1 VEEWSDEGVAPRRK
15 PRRMRKVVAWF
26 LRREVNRRIRR
37 KAHGARRTV
46 GKILW
51 YAMHLM
57 VLAVAARW
65 GAPGIVLG
73 LLVLILIRTF
83 LRLLDDA
90 LDDLARETALADDQA
105 DDEQWGEIRSTSTTW
120 GPW

>member
-1 VEEWSDEGVAPRRK
+1 
-15 PRRMRKVVAWF
+15 M
-26 LRREVNRRIRR
+26 
-37 KAHGARRTV
+37 

-57 VLAVAARW
+57 VLGVAARW
-65 GAPGIVLG
+65 GAPGIALG

-83 LRLLDDA
+83 LRLLDGA

-105 DDEQWGEIRSTSTTW
+105 DDERWGEIRSTSTTW